1 MKTVAKVLVKRFL
14 PRHWY
19 RFTPVAP
26 KSYTVNAEQR
36 ALLEQYD
43 IRHLEMHVVA
53 GLQVPVQE
61 TRWKNGRAENYAL
74 DLALPY
80 DVFFLRR
87 VRKGYELRL
96 GPSYARQ
103 SPEEVSGWMDTL
115 INTATRRIEWIKNSK
130 QTPRTAPLART

>member
-1 MKTVAKVLVKRFL
+1 MKTVAKILVKRFL
-14 PRHWY
+14 PQHWY

-26 KSYTVNAEQR
+26 KTYAVNDDQCAI
-36 ALLEQYD
+36 LEQYG

-53 GLQVPVQE
+53 GLPAPVQE
-61 TRWKNGRAENYAL
+61 TCWTNGRAENYTV
-74 DLALPY
+74 DMELPH

-103 SPEEVSGWMDTL
+103 TPEEVSGWVDTL
-115 INTATRRIEWIKNSK
+115 LNTAARRIDWLQMN
-130 QTPRTAPLART
+130 ARPTRALTCH

>member
-14 PRHWY
+14 PHHWY

-26 KSYTVNAEQR
+26 KGYAVNAEQH
-36 ALLEQYD
+36 AILEQYG

-53 GLQVPVQE
+53 GLQAPVQE
-61 TRWKNGRAENYAL
+61 TRWTNGRAENYAL
-74 DLALPY
+74 DLELPH

-103 SPEEVSGWMDTL
+103 SPEAVSGWVDAF
-115 INTATRRIEWIKNSK
+115 ISTAARRIEWIQSSK
-130 QTPRTAPLART
+130 QVQLPAQRH